1 MENNYLSL
9 FQHLWEDLHTT
20 AVIWQLVALH
30 ACLGLAYLV
39 SRQLRQHAE
48 SIVVTESQEALR
60 FGKAGLSRVAFPLT
74 ALLLV
79 FMTRALLKPFL
90 PINLLNI
97 AVPLLLSLAAVRM
110 VVYILRRAFSEKGW
124 LKTSEKLVAA
134 VVWSGFA
141 LYLTGLS
148 VPLIAALE
156 GVQFKVGKTSLD
168 LWMLIHGAFMVV
180 ITILMALWV
189 AGLVESRLAATQID
203 SSLRAVL
210 VRLTKALATLIA
222 VLLSLSLVGIDITAL
237 SVFGGALGVG
247 LGLGL
252 QKIASNYVSGFI
264 ILLDRSI
271 RIGNVIALDA
281 NTSGIVT
288 QITTRYTVVKTPTG
302 SEVIVPNEYLVASI
316 VQNQSY
322 TDTRVRLACQV
333 TVAYA
338 TDLDAFFKS
347 LVALAKA
354 HPRVMPDPAPAALLV
369 NFGENGIDV
378 ELGFWIDD
386 PEEGTRNVRS
396 DLNIAILDF
405 CRENGIEIPYPQRE
419 VRVLNALAA
428 NEVSLNK
435 SGAQK

>member
-1 MENNYLSL
+1 MYEDSYLTL
-9 FQHLWEDLHTT
+9 FHHVWEDVHST
-20 AVIWQLVALH
+20 AVIWQLAALLV
-30 ACLGLAYLV
+30 CLGLAFFA
-39 SRQLRQHAE
+39 SRQIRERAE
-48 SIVVTESQEALR
+48 GLASANSEVLR
-60 FGKAGLSRVAFPLT
+60 FGKGGVSRVAFPLT

-79 FMTRALLKPFL
+79 FVARSMIKPFL

-110 VVYILRRAFSEKGW
+110 VVYVLRRAFPAKGW

-134 VVWSGFA
+134 LVWTVFA

-156 GVQFKVGKTSLD
+156 GVQFKLGKTSLD
-168 LWMLIHGAFMVV
+168 LWMMLHGAFMVV
-180 ITILMALWV
+180 VTILLALWG
-189 AGLVESRLAATQID
+189 AGLVEGRLATTDID
-203 SSLRAVL
+203 SSMRAVL
-210 VRLTKALATLIA
+210 VRLTKALATLVA
-222 VLLSLSLVGIDITAL
+222 VLLSLSMVGIDITAL

-271 RIGNVIALDA
+271 RIGNVIGLDS
-281 NTSGIVT
+281 NTSGVVT

-302 SEVIVPNEYLVASI
+302 VEVLVPNEYLVGNI

-322 TDTRVRLACQV
+322 TDSRVRLSCTV

-338 TDLDAFFKS
+338 TDIERLFGQ
-347 LVALAKA
+347 LVTIAKA
-354 HPRVMPDPAPAALLV
+354 HPRVLPDPEPAALLL
-369 NFGENGIDV
+369 NFGDNGIEL
-378 ELGFWIDD
+378 ELGFWIED

-396 DLNIAILDF
+396 DLNRAILNL
-405 CRENGIEIPYPQRE
+405 CREQGVEIPYPQRE
-419 VRVLNALAA
+419 VRFLNPSD
-428 NEVSLNK
+428 VS
-435 SGAQK
+435 SGH

>member
-1 MENNYLSL
+1 MVEGDYLSL
-9 FQHLWEDLHTT
+9 FHHVWDDLHTT

-39 SRQLRQHAE
+39 SRRIRKQAE
-48 SIVVTESQEALR
+48 SLVLRVSPEAQR
-60 FGKAGLSRVAFPLT
+60 FGQAGISRVAFPLT

-79 FMTRALLKPFL
+79 FITRALLKPFL

-97 AVPLLLSLAAVRM
+97 AVPLLLSLGAVRM
-110 VVYILRRAFSEKGW
+110 VVYVLRRAFSDKGW
-124 LKTSEKLVAA
+124 LKASETFVAA
-134 VVWSGFA
+134 AVWTGFA

-156 GVQFKVGKTSLD
+156 GVQFHIGKTGLD

-180 ITILMALWV
+180 VTILLALWV
-189 AGLVESRLAATQID
+189 AGLVEAKLAATDID

-210 VRLTKALATLIA
+210 VRLTKALATLFA

-281 NTSGIVT
+281 NTTGVVT
-288 QITTRYTVVKTPTG
+288 QITTRYTVVKTPAG
-302 SEVIVPNEYLVASI
+302 AEVIVPNEHLVGSI

-322 TDTRVRLACQV
+322 TDTRVRLSCQI
-333 TVAYA
+333 TVAYS
-338 TDLDAFFKS
+338 TDLDAFFVD
-347 LVALAKA
+347 LVSLAKA
-354 HPRVMPDPAPAALLV
+354 HPRVLSDPAPAALLL
-369 NFGENGIDV
+369 NFGESGIEV

-396 DLNIAILDF
+396 DLNVSILNL
-405 CRENGIEIPYPQRE
+405 CREKRIDIPYPQRE
-419 VRVLNALAA
+419 VRLLDASAVVRA
-428 NEVSLNK
+428 
-435 SGAQK
+435 

>member
-1 MENNYLSL
+1 MNEGDYLSL
-9 FQHLWEDLHTT
+9 FHKLWDDLHTT
-20 AVIWQLVALH
+20 AVVWQLVVLV
-30 ACLGLAYLV
+30 ACLGVAYLV
-39 SRQLRQHAE
+39 SRQIRQRAE
-48 SIVVTESQEALR
+48 NMVSSASPEALR
-60 FGKAGLSRVAFPLT
+60 FGKAGISRVAFPLT

-79 FMTRALLKPFL
+79 FVARSLLKPFL

-97 AVPLLLSLAAVRM
+97 AVPLLVSLAVVRM
-110 VVYILRRAFSEKGW
+110 VVYVLRRAFSEKGW
-124 LKTSEKLVAA
+124 LKASEKWVAA
-134 VVWSGFA
+134 IVWSVFA

-148 VPLIAALE
+148 EPLVAALE
-156 GVQFKVGKTSLD
+156 GVQFKLGKTPLD
-168 LWMLIHGAFMVV
+168 LWMMLHGAFMVV
-180 ITILMALWV
+180 VTILLALWV
-189 AGLVESRLAATQID
+189 AGLIEARLAETEID

-210 VRLTKALATLIA
+210 VRLTKALATLVA
-222 VLLSLSLVGIDITAL
+222 VLLSLSMVGIDITAL

-281 NTSGIVT
+281 VTTGIVT

-302 SEVIVPNEYLVASI
+302 VEVLVPNEHLVGNI

-322 TDTRVRLACQV
+322 TDTRVRLSCAI

-338 TDLDAFFKS
+338 TDLEHFFAD
-347 LVALAKA
+347 LTELARA
-354 HPRVMPDPAPAALLV
+354 HPRVLAEPAPTALLL
-369 NFGENGIDV
+369 NFGDNGIDV

-396 DLNIAILDF
+396 DLNLSILDL
-405 CRENGIEIPYPQRE
+405 CRKKGIEIPYPQRQL
-419 VRVLNALAA
+419 RWLNPPAVAA
-428 NEVSLNK
+428 GQS
-435 SGAQK
+435 

>member
-1 MENNYLSL
+1 MVDGDYLGL
-9 FQHLWEDLHTT
+9 FHHVWNDLHTT

-30 ACLGLAYLV
+30 ACLGVAFLV
-39 SRQLRQHAE
+39 SRQIRRRAE
-48 SIVVTESQEALR
+48 NLVLKGSSEAQR
-60 FGKAGLSRVAFPLT
+60 FGKAGINRVAFPLT

-110 VVYILRRAFSEKGW
+110 VAYILRRAFSDKGW
-124 LKTSEKLVAA
+124 LQASEKFVAA
-134 VVWSGFA
+134 IVWTGFA

-148 VPLIAALE
+148 VPLISALE
-156 GVQFKVGKTSLD
+156 GVQFHIGKTALD

-180 ITILMALWV
+180 VTILAALWV
-189 AGLVESRLAATQID
+189 AGLIEAKLAATDID

-210 VRLTKALATLIA
+210 VRLTKALATLFA
-222 VLLSLSLVGIDITAL
+222 VLFSLSLVGIDITAL

-271 RIGNVIALDA
+271 RLGNVIALDA
-281 NTSGIVT
+281 ATSGIVT
-288 QITTRYTVVKTPTG
+288 QITTRYTVVKTPAG
-302 SEVIVPNEYLVASI
+302 AEIIVPNEHLVGNI

-322 TDTRVRLACQV
+322 TDTRVRLSCQI
-333 TVAYA
+333 TVAYS
-338 TDLDAFFKS
+338 TDLERFFAD
-347 LVALAKA
+347 LVAIAKA
-354 HPRVMPDPAPAALLV
+354 HPRILPEPLPAALLL
-369 NFGENGIDV
+369 NFGDNGIDV
-378 ELGFWIDD
+378 ELGFWIED

-396 DLNIAILDF
+396 DLNLSILNH
-405 CRENGIEIPYPQRE
+405 CREHGVEIPYPQRE
-419 VRVLNALAA
+419 VRLLGPSPVLPA
-428 NEVSLNK
+428 
-435 SGAQK
+435 